1 MNRHLSELQK
11 LINRNEKV
19 RGEIMGKKNKNKTK
33 GAKHNKPPIKQWNH
47 KTKSSKPTYNNKA
60 WKNKAVETTWD
71 SGLKIIS
78 KPRITISHLIQVICD
93 KIQDEFPNSEFS
105 ILCKG
110 IATDEGYYVTDD
122 YIIPK
127 QKVSYSSVD
136 YEDLHKYQQEGYN
149 VVIHSHHKI
158 GTFFSK
164 TDKEHI
170 NVHFPC
176 SVLYTS
182 EGFTLAT
189 MSFHKG
195 DSVFMLETRDIEIL
209 INDDIQVV
217 GIENIEKA
225 HVRNY
230 RYTNKSKT
238 SYNKRGT
245 LLPKKTEGIT
255 KSATNM
261 VNNAIETVAKKI
273 TGEDTDD
280 DETIYGGPDCPS
292 CAYRYKES
300 CIRCYGDEFE
310 YQQDVSL
317 WDEENGVVYPCAKD
331 GDCPYIDGETIFA
344 YPCSD
349 NPDYRCPI
357 EPNYGE
363 VIPQKTDSYQDSF
376 RD

>member
-1 MNRHLSELQK
+1 MNGQLSELQK
-11 LINRNEKV
+11 LIDKNEKV
-19 RGEIMGKKNKNKTK
+19 RGEIMGKKKNKNKNKAKVK
-33 GAKHNKPPIKQWNH
+33 GAKHNKPTIKQWNH

-60 WKNKAVETTWD
+60 WKSKAVATTWD

-93 KIQDEFPNSEFS
+93 KIQDEFPSSEFS

-110 IATDEGYYVTDD
+110 IETDEGYYVTDD

-164 TDKEHI
+164 TDEEHI

-182 EGFTLAT
+182 DGFTLAT

-209 INDDIQVV
+209 INDDIKVV
-217 GIENIEKA
+217 GMENIEKS
-225 HVRNY
+225 HVY
-230 RYTNKSKT
+230 
-238 SYNKRGT
+238 
-245 LLPKKTEGIT
+245 
-255 KSATNM
+255 
-261 VNNAIETVAKKI
+261 
-273 TGEDTDD
+273 
-280 DETIYGGPDCPS
+280 
-292 CAYRYKES
+292 
-300 CIRCYGDEFE
+300 
-310 YQQDVSL
+310 
-317 WDEENGVVYPCAKD
+317 
-331 GDCPYIDGETIFA
+331 
-344 YPCSD
+344 
-349 NPDYRCPI
+349 
-357 EPNYGE
+357 NYGYGYAN
-363 VIPQKTDSYQDSF
+363 KKYSLS
-376 RD
+376 